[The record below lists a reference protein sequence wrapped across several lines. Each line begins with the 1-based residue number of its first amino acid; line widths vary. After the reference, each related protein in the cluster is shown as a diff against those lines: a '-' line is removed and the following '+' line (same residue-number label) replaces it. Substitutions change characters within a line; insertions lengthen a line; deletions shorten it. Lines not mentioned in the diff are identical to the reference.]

1 MPIRI
6 LLADDS
12 EIVRRVIRQQLEQ
25 QPGFEIVGEAIDF
38 AQTVQMA
45 NDLKPEIIVMDLY
58 MPEMVSL
65 GSPPHLD
72 VGKSRIIGIS
82 IFNDDEAKE
91 LAASLGAAVLLDKA
105 NLYGELVPAIT
116 RMFSSRP

>member
-25 QPGFEIVGEAIDF
+25 QPGFEIVGEAVDF
-38 AQTVQMA
+38 AQTVRMA
-45 NDLKPEIIVMDLY
+45 NDLNPEIIVMDLY
-58 MPEMVSL
+58 MPEMTSL

-72 VGKSRIIGIS
+72 VGKARIIGMS
-82 IFNDDEAKE
+82 IFNDNEATE
-91 LAASLGAAVLLDKA
+91 LATSLGAAVLLDKA
-105 NLYGELVPAIT
+105 NLYDELFPTIMQMVSP
-116 RMFSSRP
+116 RP